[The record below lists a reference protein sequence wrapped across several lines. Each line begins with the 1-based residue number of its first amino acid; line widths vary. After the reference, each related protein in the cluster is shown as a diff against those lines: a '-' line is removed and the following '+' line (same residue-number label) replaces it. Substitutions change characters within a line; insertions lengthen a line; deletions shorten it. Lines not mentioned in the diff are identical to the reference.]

1 MIEALDLWSASNL
14 MQVLKVIF
22 ICLEVVMLFNLLI
35 LVHELGHYL
44 AARWRGLVIE
54 RFGIWFGKPLWKKKI
69 NGVDF
74 CLGCIPAGGYVAL
87 PQMAPMESIEG
98 KNEAARDNL
107 PSISALDKIIVAF
120 AGPLFSF
127 SLALV
132 FAAVVWG
139 IGRPVSEKE
148 TTTVI
153 GYVHKDSPAEKA
165 GLRPG
170 DKILEVDGHRVAKF
184 SGVGDTVMWRVLR
197 SEGETIPV
205 KVERGGK
212 IEEFAPAPIKQRTK
226 AWERKGLRQI
236 GIEPAFTPMI
246 GQVVPNSPAA
256 RAGLKPSDFILE
268 VNGEK
273 LVHYALVSE
282 FIQKHTNDAIV
293 LKRQRGSDTAE
304 VFVKPEVP
312 AAGETQPRIGVRWD
326 DVGKMSLVYPAPAEQ
341 IRVSVDSMI
350 STFGA
355 LFSSKSDIKPQHL
368 SGPLGILRIYYI
380 LFESDQGWRM
390 AIWFSVLLNI
400 NLALINLLP
409 IPVLDGG
416 HILLALIEAV
426 RRRPIN
432 VRVLNWIQT
441 ACALLVIGYILYV
454 SFYDAQDFP
463 WNRIK
468 PNQPPEIKF
477 APKNEPAPAPA
488 PAR

>member
-1 MIEALDLWSASNL
+1 
-14 MQVLKVIF
+14 MQVLKFVF
-22 ICLEVVMLFNLLI
+22 ICLEVVLLFNLLI

-54 RFGIWFGKPLWKKKI
+54 RFGIWFGKPLWTKKI

-98 KNEAARDNL
+98 KNEASHGNL
-107 PSISALDKIIVAF
+107 PPISARDKIIVAF
-120 AGPLFSF
+120 AGPLFSL

-132 FAAVVWG
+132 FAVVVWG
-139 IGRPVSEKE
+139 VGRPVSEKE

-153 GYVHKDSPAEKA
+153 GFVHKDSPAEKA

-170 DKILEVDGHRVAKF
+170 DKILEVDGHRVERF
-184 SGVGDTVMWRVLR
+184 SGVGDTVMWRILR
-197 SEGETIPV
+197 SEGETVPI
-205 KVERGGK
+205 KVERDGK
-212 IEEFAPAPIKQRTK
+212 VLEVAPAPIKQRTK

-256 RAGLKPSDFILE
+256 RAGLKPNDLILA

-273 LVHYALVSE
+273 PVHYALVTDV
-282 FIQKHTNDAIV
+282 IQKHTNEAVVFRLERRREV
-293 LKRQRGSDTAE
+293 LE
-304 VFVKPEVP
+304 VSVKPEVP
-312 AAGETQPRIGVRWD
+312 AAGETQPKIGVIWD
-326 DVGKMSLVYPAPAEQ
+326 DVGRMSLVYPAPSEQ
-341 IRVSVDSMI
+341 IRVSVESMI

-390 AIWFSVLLNI
+390 AIWFSVLLNV

-432 VRVLNWIQT
+432 VRILNWIQT
-441 ACALLVIGYILYV
+441 ACAALVIGYILYI

-463 WNRIK
+463 WKRNK
-468 PNQPPEIKF
+468 QDQAPEIRF
-477 APKNEPAPAPA
+477 APKNESTPAPAPA
-488 PAR
+488 K

>member
-1 MIEALDLWSASNL
+1 
-14 MQVLKVIF
+14 MQFLKILF

-54 RFGIWFGKPLWKKKI
+54 RFGIWFGKPIWKKKI

-87 PQMAPMESIEG
+87 QQMAPMEAMEG
-98 KNEAARDNL
+98 KSEGSHENFA
-107 PSISALDKIIVAF
+107 PISALDKIIVAF

-132 FAAVVWG
+132 FAIVVWG

-165 GLRPG
+165 RLLPG
-170 DKILEVDGHRVAKF
+170 DKILEVEGHPITRF
-184 SGVGDTVMWRVLR
+184 SGIGDTVTWRILR
-197 SEGETIPV
+197 SEGETVPI
-205 KVERGGK
+205 KVERNGK
-212 IEEFAPAPIKQRTK
+212 IMEFAPAPIKQRTK

-246 GQVVPNSPAA
+246 GEVVPNSPAA
-256 RAGLKPSDFILE
+256 RAGLKPSDLILA

-273 LVHYALVSE
+273 MVHYALVSE
-282 FIQKHTNDAIV
+282 FIQKHTNEAIIFQ
-293 LKRQRGSDTAE
+293 RQRGGLLTE
-304 VFVKPEVP
+304 VAVKPEVP

-326 DVGKMSLVYPAPAEQ
+326 DVGKMSLVYPAPVEQ
-341 IRVSVDSMI
+341 IRVSIDSMI

-441 ACALLVIGYILYV
+441 ACAVLVIGYILYV
-454 SFYDAQDFP
+454 SFYDAQDF
-463 WNRIK
+463 RLK
-468 PNQPPEIKF
+468 QNQPPEIKF
-477 APKNEPAPAPA
+477 APRNEAAPAPD